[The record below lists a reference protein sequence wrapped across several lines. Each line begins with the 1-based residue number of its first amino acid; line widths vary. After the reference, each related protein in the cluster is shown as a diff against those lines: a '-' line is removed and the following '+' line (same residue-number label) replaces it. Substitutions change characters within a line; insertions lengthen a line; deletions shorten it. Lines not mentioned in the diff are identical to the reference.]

1 MVNSVYLLWF
11 TIFGPGLTGSGK
23 ANLTTIIFAAYAL
36 TEVVFAIY
44 HYYLIHHV
52 QAPAPPSELPLDI
65 RFSLFHKVLH
75 AGLSTR
81 APELPT
87 LSSSYGQDG
96 YFANAQQQ
104 YQAGHISLAE
114 LRHAKDHEYED
125 SVGIGRPRRRVGEIT
140 EADRSVLDA
149 FVEENEGD
157 RERRLRREIE
167 TGETGMERAEQESL
181 EDSYGNPIML
191 HAHDRR
197 AVEFRE
203 RMRTWYVLS
212 TSSFLGQNTDK

>member
-1 MVNSVYLLWF
+1 M
-11 TIFGPGLTGSGK
+11 
-23 ANLTTIIFAAYAL
+23 
-36 TEVVFAIY
+36 Y

-52 QAPAPPSELPLDI
+52 QAPAPPSDLPLDI

-81 APELPT
+81 APERPGLDSP
-87 LSSSYGQDG
+87 GDGDG
-96 YFANAQQQ
+96 YFANAQELHK
-104 YQAGHISLAE
+104 AGHISLSE

-125 SVGIGRPRRRVGEIT
+125 AVGIGRPRRRVGRLT

-157 RERRLRREIE
+157 REKRLRREIE
-167 TGETGMERAEQESL
+167 TGTTGDERQDQELL

-191 HAHDRR
+191 HALDRR

-203 RMRTWYVLS
+203 RLRTWYVPPLA
-212 TSSFLGQNTDK
+212 G

>member
-1 MVNSVYLLWF
+1 MTS
-11 TIFGPGLTGSGK
+11 
-23 ANLTTIIFAAYAL
+23 IIFAAYAL
-36 TEVVFAIY
+36 TEVVFALY
-44 HYYLIHHV
+44 HYWLIHHV

-75 AGLSTR
+75 AGLSIR
-81 APELPT
+81 APEGPA
-87 LSSSYGQDG
+87 LSSFYGQDG

-104 YQAGHISLAE
+104 YQAGHITLAE
-114 LRHAKDHEYED
+114 LRHAKDHEYD
-125 SVGIGRPRRRVGEIT
+125 DAVGVGRHRRRVGKMT

-157 RERRLRREIE
+157 REERLRREIE
-167 TGETGMERAEQESL
+167 MGETGLEKREQEVL

-191 HAHDRR
+191 HSHDRR

-203 RMRTWYVLS
+203 RLRTWS
-212 TSSFLGQNTDK
+212 A